1 MDPGWQETTTPVPCV
16 PWDQSPLTWPGFV
29 FRLELPLAGEAMLV
43 KKRPVVV
50 DSICRQVREEGP

>member
-1 MDPGWQETTTPVPCV
+1 MLGPAQARLWTQGGRRPIPPVPCV

-43 KKRPVVV
+43 KK
-50 DSICRQVREEGP
+50 